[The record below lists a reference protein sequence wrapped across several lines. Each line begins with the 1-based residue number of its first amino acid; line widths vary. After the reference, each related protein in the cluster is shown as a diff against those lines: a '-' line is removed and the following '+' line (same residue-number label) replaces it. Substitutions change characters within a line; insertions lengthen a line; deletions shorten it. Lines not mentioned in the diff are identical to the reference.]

1 VSTHTPTTDANGG
14 PLENSRGVYGLAALY
29 VLAAAIANLIT
40 AYFGPPAVPFVAF
53 VLVGFVMTTRD
64 RLHDAWQGKN
74 LGVRLGLLIA
84 AGSALS
90 YLINADAANIA
101 IASAVAYAASE
112 TVNTLVYKPM
122 LARGVPWL
130 KRVNAGNLPNAITDS
145 VLFVTLAFG
154 FAPVVIA
161 WQVAAKVVG
170 GAVWSLVLARR
181 HQEVPA
187 SSTTAAAQ

>member
-1 VSTHTPTTDANGG
+1 M
-14 PLENSRGVYGLAALY
+14 
-29 VLAAAIANLIT
+29 AAAIANLIT

>member
-1 VSTHTPTTDANGG
+1 MSTQTQRPAEDSSQSGG
-14 PLENSRGVYGLAALY
+14 SRGILGLAVLY
-29 VLAAAIANLIT
+29 VVAAAVANLIT
-40 AYFGPPAVPFVAF
+40 AHFGPPAVPFVAF
-53 VLVGFVMTTRD
+53 FLVGFVMTTRD

-90 YLINADAANIA
+90 YLINVDAANIA

-122 LARGVPWL
+122 LARGVPWMT
-130 KRVNAGNLPNAITDS
+130 RVNVGNFPNAVTDS

-154 FAPVVIA
+154 FAPTVIA

-170 GAVWSLVLARR
+170 GGVWSLVLAHR
-181 HQEVPA
+181 HQNSA
-187 SSTTAAAQ
+187 SEAPVKQ